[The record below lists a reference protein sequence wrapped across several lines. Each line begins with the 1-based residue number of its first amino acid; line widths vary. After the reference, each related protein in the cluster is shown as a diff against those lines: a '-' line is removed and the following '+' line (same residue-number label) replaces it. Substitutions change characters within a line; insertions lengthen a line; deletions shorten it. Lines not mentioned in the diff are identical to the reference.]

1 MSAVSAAPLA
11 LERVVVLGANG
22 AMGAGSAAMF
32 AGGGCEVRLVA
43 RDLPKVEGAMT
54 QTQGIAKSE
63 QITEAMQARTYD
75 EGYANLIGDADL
87 IFEAVA
93 EDMGLKKA
101 LFEEVDRNRP
111 PDAIVATVSSGLSI
125 REMCEGRS
133 DGFKQHFV
141 GIHLYN
147 PPHVMTGVE
156 LIPHPDMDPGLVEQ
170 LASVMRERFGRAVVV
185 CNDLPAFAGNRVGF
199 KVLNEVAQLAGDHGV
214 QLMDLLIGPYTGRA
228 LAPLATVDLVG
239 WDVHKAIVDNVAANV
254 RDEAPGAFKMPA
266 YMDRLVAEGHLGDK
280 TPLKGGFFK
289 RQTVE
294 GKAIVEQLDA
304 STGTYVDLNPELSIP
319 FVDEVKALHREGR
332 YRQGVQHFMRA
343 EGSLADLARKVILG
357 YVSYALHR
365 VGEVVDEYAD
375 IDRIMTAGF
384 NWAPPSA
391 IVDYVGV
398 AETIALMER
407 YAIPVPQLLE
417 AAKRGEVRTPLFNL
431 PFVTPGRYFAG

>member
-1 MSAVSAAPLA
+1 MAAASAAPLA

-43 RDLPKVEGAMT
+43 RDTGKVEGAMAA
-54 QTQGIAKSE
+54 TQGIAKSE
-63 QITEAMQARTYD
+63 QITAEMEARTYG
-75 EGYANLIGDADL
+75 EGYAALIDGADL

-93 EDMGLKKA
+93 EDMALKKQIFA
-101 LFEEVDRNRP
+101 EVDAHRP
-111 PDAIVATVSSGLSI
+111 ENAIVATVSSGLSI

-133 DGFKQHFV
+133 PGFKKHFV

-156 LIPHPDMDPGLVEQ
+156 LIPHPDMERSLVAA
-170 LASVMRERFGRAVVV
+170 LAESMTERFGRAVVV
-185 CNDLPAFAGNRVGF
+185 CEDLPAFAGNRIGF
-199 KVLNEVAQLAGDHGV
+199 KVLNEVAHLAADHGV
-214 QLMDLLIGPYTGRA
+214 QMMDALVGPYTGRA
-228 LAPLATVDLVG
+228 LAPLATIDLVG

-254 RDEAPGAFKMPA
+254 RDEAPGAFDMPS
-266 YMDRLVAEGHLGDK
+266 YMNELVEKGHLGDK

-289 RQTVE
+289 RTTVE
-294 GKAIVEQLDA
+294 GKAIIEALDPA
-304 STGTYVDLNPELSIP
+304 TGDYIDLNPQLSIP
-319 FVDEVKALHREGR
+319 FVEEVRTLHHEGR
-332 YRQGVQHFMRA
+332 YRQGVQRFMES
-343 EGSLADLARKVILG
+343 EGSLADVARKVILG

-365 VGEVVDEYAD
+365 AGEVVADYAD

-391 IVDYVGV
+391 LVDYIGV
-398 AETIALMER
+398 ERCIGLMER
-407 YAIPVPQLLE
+407 YELPVPPLLH
-417 AAKRGEVRTPLFNL
+417 AARRGEVRTPLFNL